1 MEQFATEEQ
10 QVEAIKRFWKENG
23 LAIVIGAILGL
34 GALWGWRYYDESQ
47 IQAKESASES
57 YQQLVTSLTAES
69 GPEVFTEFLET
80 NSGTTYSTLA
90 SLIAAQTAVNEG
102 ALASAAETLVTA
114 ARDAQDPT
122 LTDLVNLR
130 LARVYYGLEQ
140 YDDAL
145 SALANIETTAFTA
158 TVAATR
164 GDVLVAKGD
173 FAAATNAY
181 QASLAAQADSN
192 VQMRLDDVARLAAQA
207 ATAG

>member
-1 MEQFATEEQ
+1 
-10 QVEAIKRFWKENG
+10 
-23 LAIVIGAILGL
+23 
-34 GALWGWRYYDESQ
+34 
-47 IQAKESASES
+47 
-57 YQQLVTSLTAES
+57 
-69 GPEVFTEFLET
+69 
-80 NSGTTYSTLA
+80 LA
-90 SLIAAQTAVNEG
+90 SLIAAQTAVNAG